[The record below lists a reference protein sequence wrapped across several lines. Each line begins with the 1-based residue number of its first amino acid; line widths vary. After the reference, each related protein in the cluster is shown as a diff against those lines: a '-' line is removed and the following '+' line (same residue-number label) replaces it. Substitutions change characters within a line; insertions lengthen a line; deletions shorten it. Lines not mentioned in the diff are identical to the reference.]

1 MSILNVDKVQPIGGG
16 STITVD
22 ATDIQATSATITA
35 SKFVGSGDLSITG
48 VSTFTGT
55 IHANETGDAKGI
67 RIHSNGGISATNNE
81 LRFNT
86 GQSNGFTFKANSDGG
101 SSNER
106 LRIASD
112 GKIGIGTVATHSFEI
127 FSGADHQNIMMVK
140 GTNTDGNY
148 AGVGVYQ
155 GNAWFTGGGIG
166 SNSTGIVFRTAA
178 SGSETERLRI
188 TSDGKIGIGGESSPE
203 FKVTVYDAGYSGV
216 TLKTN
221 RNTATDNIGG
231 LHFKTRT
238 TNVAYIQS
246 LVDGTIK
253 FRNTSGLGERL
264 RINTTGQ
271 IITNGGSANPY
282 PTRTATF
289 QPASGQTNCYISIV
303 AGNSSSVSGLT
314 FGDDADN
321 QPGNYA
327 GMFEYR
333 HNIDTLAYMQ
343 NGSDRVRIA
352 SDGDLTIVGSDNA
365 ELKLLCGSSS
375 GNDII
380 AFQNSAGATRGNITY
395 DSDNNFLFF
404 NVNQGERFR
413 ITSGGSV
420 GINETSPDR
429 KLHVR
434 SDGAAAAKLG
444 GESGAA
450 YYMEIGQLASSG
462 SPGFN
467 ATGTSTSML
476 FQLNGSEK
484 VRIDSSGRLLVAT
497 NSASGTNSGADDLV
511 IGNTSQG
518 NNGMSIVTNNANI
531 GAIFFA
537 DQDNAVRGGVR
548 YQHASDL
555 AQFYAGGSV
564 ILNLKNKGV
573 GINETSPTEDAL
585 VIRGGDTDDTP
596 SLILKRHTD
605 GIQNDGE
612 VIGRIQFM
620 SNENNVDSGNHH
632 TRAEIRAETQS
643 TSGASRLEFYT
654 VPNST
659 IATALAATINGT
671 QDFMIGTQN
680 PDEGGAG
687 LGFNARGF
695 VYRPSGH
702 AVVRS
707 ASTSISGASGIC
719 YTAKFADTGTG
730 KAFRVMLAQTEIG
743 SIGMGAGGTTFNTS
757 SDYRRKENIINL
769 TGAITRL
776 KTLTPKRFN
785 FKDEPSVTRDGF
797 LAHEVTAVPEA
808 ITGTKDQVDSNN
820 DPVYQQMDQSKLVPL
835 LVAALQEAVAR
846 IEALEGS

>member
-1 MSILNVDKVQPIGGG
+1 GGG

-106 LRIASD
+106 LRI
-112 GKIGIGTVATHSFEI
+112 
-127 FSGADHQNIMMVK
+127 
-140 GTNTDGNY
+140 
-148 AGVGVYQ
+148 
-155 GNAWFTGGGIG
+155 
-166 SNSTGIVFRTAA
+166 
-178 SGSETERLRI
+178 

-221 RNTATDNIGG
+221 RNSAADNIGG

-343 NGSDRVRIA
+343 NGSDRLRIA

-375 GNDII
+375 GN
-380 AFQNSAGATRGNITY
+380 
-395 DSDNNFLFF
+395 
-404 NVNQGERFR
+404 
-413 ITSGGSV
+413 
-420 GINETSPDR
+420 
-429 KLHVR
+429 
-434 SDGAAAAKLG
+434 
-444 GESGAA
+444 
-450 YYMEIGQLASSG
+450 
-462 SPGFN
+462 
-467 ATGTSTSML
+467 
-476 FQLNGSEK
+476 
-484 VRIDSSGRLLVAT
+484 
-497 NSASGTNSGADDLV
+497 
-511 IGNTSQG
+511 
-518 NNGMSIVTNNANI
+518 
-531 GAIFFA
+531 
-537 DQDNAVRGGVR
+537 
-548 YQHASDL
+548 
-555 AQFYAGGSV
+555 
-564 ILNLKNKGV
+564 
-573 GINETSPTEDAL
+573 
-585 VIRGGDTDDTP
+585 
-596 SLILKRHTD
+596 
-605 GIQNDGE
+605 
-612 VIGRIQFM
+612 
-620 SNENNVDSGNHH
+620 
-632 TRAEIRAETQS
+632 
-643 TSGASRLEFYT
+643 
-654 VPNST
+654 
-659 IATALAATINGT
+659 
-671 QDFMIGTQN
+671 
-680 PDEGGAG
+680 
-687 LGFNARGF
+687 
-695 VYRPSGH
+695 
-702 AVVRS
+702 
-707 ASTSISGASGIC
+707 
-719 YTAKFADTGTG
+719 
-730 KAFRVMLAQTEIG
+730 
-743 SIGMGAGGTTFNTS
+743 
-757 SDYRRKENIINL
+757 
-769 TGAITRL
+769 
-776 KTLTPKRFN
+776 
-785 FKDEPSVTRDGF
+785 
-797 LAHEVTAVPEA
+797 
-808 ITGTKDQVDSNN
+808 
-820 DPVYQQMDQSKLVPL
+820 
-835 LVAALQEAVAR
+835 
-846 IEALEGS
+846 